1 MTIFVT
7 LDIFSGRPNP
17 RWTLDSAAASSLFKR
32 LAALV
37 TESGSRLEPPGLGY
51 RGLLVESE
59 DGPRIETPIRIYRG
73 TVYRGIA
80 RLADPGRAL
89 ERWLLAT
96 GKDAVPSELRDALR
110 AEFDAR

>member
-1 MTIFVT
+1 MTVFVT

-17 RWTLDSAAASSLFKR
+17 RWALDSAAASSLSKR
-32 LAALV
+32 LVALV
-37 TESGSRLEPPGLGY
+37 TESGSPAEPPGLGY
-51 RGLLVESE
+51 RGLLVDSE

-73 TVYRGIA
+73 TVYRGVA

-96 GKDAVPSELRDALR
+96 GKDAVPSEIMAALR
-110 AEFDAR
+110 AEFEAR